1 MATFCILLFLINEI
15 HVEYEIKFVFSM
27 QCEVIYYLFFTDKE
41 ENETI

>member
-15 HVEYEIKFVFSM
+15 EYEIKFVFSM